1 MALTKQFK
9 QSVVERLQD
18 DPDFAVA
25 LLREGVQAL
34 FDGEIEVGKS
44 MIRDYINAT
53 VGFEAVASDI
63 DKSPKSVMRMF
74 SASGNPNTGNL
85 FGVLASLQRRGCVN
99 LEVSYRLY

>member
-9 QSVVERLQD
+9 QTVADRLQE
-18 DPDFAVA
+18 DPAFAEA

-34 FDGEIEVGKS
+34 FDGEVDVGKS

-53 VGFEAVASDI
+53 VGFETVASDI

-74 SASGNPNTGNL
+74 SAAGNPNTGNL
-85 FGVLASLQRRGCVN
+85 FGVLASLQKRSG
-99 LEVSYRLY
+99 LSLQVSSRSH

>member
-1 MALTKQFK
+1 MPQI
-9 QSVVERLQD
+9 
-18 DPDFAVA
+18 
-25 LLREGVQAL
+25 LLWRYCVQAL

-63 DKSPKSVMRMF
+63 DKSPKSMMRMF
-74 SASGNPNTGNL
+74 SASDNPNTGNL
-85 FGVLASLQRRGCVN
+85 FGVLASLQRRGGVN